1 MKFLVNCYLALPF
14 ANNPVELLGLL
25 LHGQVEDLSLVKG
38 LSLSLQVG
46 GQLGAGLVKLGKLGL
61 QLVSGG
67 VGLGQTSLR
76 REM

>member
-1 MKFLVNCYLALPF
+1 MQNCYLALPF

-46 GQLGAGLVKLGKLGL
+46 GQLGASLVKLGKLGL
-61 QLVSGG
+61 QLISGG
-67 VGLGQTSLR
+67 IGLGQTSLG

>member
-1 MKFLVNCYLALPF
+1 MQNCYLALPF
-14 ANNPVELLGLL
+14 ADNPVELLGLL

-38 LSLSLQVG
+38 LSLSLEVG
-46 GQLGAGLVKLGKLGL
+46 GKLSASLVKLSKLGL

-67 VGLGQTSLR
+67 ISLGQTSLR

>member
-1 MKFLVNCYLALPF
+1 MQNYYLALPF
-14 ANNPVELLGLL
+14 ADNPVELLGLL

-38 LSLSLQVG
+38 LSLSLEVG
-46 GQLGAGLVKLGKLGL
+46 GKLSASLVKLSKLGL

-67 VGLGQTSLR
+67 ISLGQTSLR